1 MAAAGTSQAADVPD
15 YPYSAHIGYLFTDKP
30 MEERIALATRYGFK
44 AIEHPAPYS
53 VPATEMAGWLKS
65 AGARYVQLGLYS
77 GDASKG
83 EKGLGIFPDRRDE
96 FRASV
101 AEALDY
107 AETVGAS
114 MVHAMAGILP
124 PAQRAQDHWDCY
136 VENLAFAATE
146 ARPRGIKVIVEAMS
160 QAAVPDYFIDTPDQA
175 ARAIAEAGEANLGLL
190 LDVFHT
196 LSVGLDV
203 EQEIAKHA
211 ALLAHVHIADF
222 PGRHE
227 PGSASVDFDTL
238 ELALQEAGYDGFLG
252 CEYSP
257 AGSTE
262 AGLGWLQGK
271 GQRDPALRSPATQ
284 DSSGGSAF
292 GPSG

>member
-1 MAAAGTSQAADVPD
+1 MAAAGTSRAADEMRD
-15 YPYSAHIGYLFTDKP
+15 YAYSAHLGYLFTDKP
-30 MEERIALATRYGFK
+30 MEERITAARRYGFK

-65 AGARYVQLGLYS
+65 AGTRYVQLGLDS

-101 AEALDY
+101 TEALDY
-107 AETVGAS
+107 AEAVGAS

-124 PAQRAQDHWDCY
+124 PAQRAQHHWDCY

-146 ARPRGIKVIVEAMS
+146 AGPRGIKVIVEAMS
-160 QAAVPDYFIDTPDQA
+160 EGAVPDYFVATPDRA
-175 ARAIAEAGEANLGLL
+175 ARAIAEAGEENMGLL

-196 LSVGLDV
+196 VSTGLDV
-203 EQEIAKHA
+203 QQEIAKHA
-211 ALLAHVHIADF
+211 ERLAHVHIADF

-227 PGSASVDFDTL
+227 PGSATIDFDEL
-238 ELALQEAGYDGFLG
+238 ELALREANYDGFLG
-252 CEYSP
+252 CEYTP
-257 AGSTE
+257 AESTE
-262 AGLGWLQGK
+262 AGLGWLRRK
-271 GQRDPALRSPATQ
+271 TLASP
-284 DSSGGSAF
+284 G
-292 GPSG
+292 

>member
-1 MAAAGTSQAADVPD
+1 M
-15 YPYSAHIGYLFTDKP
+15 
-30 MEERIALATRYGFK
+30 
-44 AIEHPAPYS
+44 
-53 VPATEMAGWLKS
+53 
-65 AGARYVQLGLYS
+65 QLGLYS

-83 EKGLGIFPDRRDE
+83 EKGLGIFPGRRDE

-107 AETVGAS
+107 AEAVGAS

-124 PAQRAQDHWDCY
+124 PGQRAQEHWDCY

-146 ARPRGIKVIVEAMS
+146 ARSRGIKVIVEAIS
-160 QAAVPDYFIDTPDQA
+160 QGAVPDYFIATPDQA
-175 ARAIAEAGEANLGLL
+175 AGAIADAGGENIGLL

-196 LSVGLDV
+196 LSTGLDV
-203 EQEIAKHA
+203 QEEIAEHA

-227 PGSASVDFDTL
+227 PGSATVDFTEI
-238 ELALQEAGYDGFLG
+238 ELALREAGYNGFLG

-257 AGSTE
+257 SGSTE
-262 AGLGWLQGK
+262 AGLGWL
-271 GQRDPALRSPATQ
+271 LRASR
-284 DSSGGSAF
+284 SRR
-292 GPSG
+292 

>member
-1 MAAAGTSQAADVPD
+1 MPPFA
-15 YPYSAHIGYLFTDKP
+15 YSAHIGYLFTEEP
-30 MEERIALATRYGFK
+30 MAERIASATRCGFQ
-44 AIEHPAPYS
+44 AVEHPAPYA
-53 VPATEMAGWLKS
+53 VPAKEMAGWLNS

-77 GDASKG
+77 GDASNG
-83 EKGLGIFPDRRDE
+83 EKGLGIFPDRRGE
-96 FRASV
+96 FRKSV

-107 AETVGAS
+107 AEAVGAS

-124 PAQRAQDHWDCY
+124 SAQRAQHHWDCY

-160 QAAVPDYFIDTPDQA
+160 QTAVPDYFIATPDQA
-175 ARAIAEAGEANLGLL
+175 ARAIAEAGEENIGLL

-196 LSVGLDV
+196 ANAGLNV

-211 ALLAHVHIADF
+211 ALLAHVHIADH

-227 PGSASVDFDTL
+227 PGSATVDFDKL
-238 ELALQEAGYDGFLG
+238 ELALQKANYDGFLG

-257 AGSTE
+257 MGTTE
-262 AGLGWLQGK
+262 AGLGWLHRK
-271 GQRDPALRSPATQ
+271 TLA
-284 DSSGGSAF
+284 SSG
-292 GPSG
+292 

>member
-1 MAAAGTSQAADVPD
+1 MPGFA
-15 YPYSAHIGYLFTDKP
+15 YSAHLGYLFTELP
-30 MEERIALATRYGFK
+30 LAERIAAATRCGFE

-53 VPATEMAGWLKS
+53 VPAAEMAGWLRS
-65 AGARYVQLGLYS
+65 AGAQYVQLGLYS

-83 EKGLGIFPDRRDE
+83 EKGIGIFPDRRDE

-101 AEALDY
+101 TEALDY

-124 PAQRAQDHWDCY
+124 PAQRARHHWDCY

-146 ARPRGIKVIVEAMS
+146 ARPRGIKVIVEPMS
-160 QAAVPDYFIDTPDQA
+160 QAAVPGYFIATPDEA
-175 ARAIAEAGEANLGLL
+175 ARVIAEAGEENIGLL

-196 LSVGLDV
+196 ASVGLNV

-211 ALLAHVHIADF
+211 ALLAHVHIADY

-227 PGSASVDFDTL
+227 PGSATVDFDKL
-238 ELALQEAGYDGFLG
+238 EHALQRASYDGFLG

-257 AGSTE
+257 IGPTE
-262 AGLGWLQGK
+262 AGLGWLRRK
-271 GQRDPALRSPATQ
+271 TLAPVVEA
-284 DSSGGSAF
+284 
-292 GPSG
+292 

>member
-1 MAAAGTSQAADVPD
+1 MAAAGTSRAADDVPGYD
-15 YPYSAHIGYLFTDKP
+15 YSAHIGYLFTDKP
-30 MEERIALATRYGFK
+30 MEERIASATRYGFK

-53 VPATEMAGWLKS
+53 VPATEMAGWLKA
-65 AGARYVQLGLYS
+65 AGTRYVQLGLYS

-96 FRASV
+96 FRESV
-101 AEALDY
+101 TEALDY
-107 AETVGAS
+107 AEAVGAS

-124 PAQRAQDHWDCY
+124 PAERAQHHWDCY
-136 VENLAFAATE
+136 VENLAFAAK
-146 ARPRGIKVIVEAMS
+146 AASPRGIKVIVEAMS
-160 QAAVPDYFIDTPDQA
+160 EGAVPDYCIATPDRA

-196 LSVGLDV
+196 LSAGLDV
-203 EQEIAKHA
+203 QQEIAKHA

-227 PGSASVDFDTL
+227 PGSATIDFNQL
-238 ELALQEAGYDGFLG
+238 ELALREANYDGVLG
-252 CEYSP
+252 CEYTP

-262 AGLGWLQGK
+262 AGLGWL
-271 GQRDPALRSPATQ
+271 RRRTLA
-284 DSSGGSAF
+284 SSG
-292 GPSG
+292 

>member
-1 MAAAGTSQAADVPD
+1 MPD
-15 YPYSAHIGYLFTDKP
+15 FEYSAHLGYLFTDKS
-30 MEERIALATRYGFK
+30 MAERIASAARYGFK

-53 VPATEMAGWLKS
+53 VPATEMAGWLRS
-65 AGARYVQLGLYS
+65 AGVRYVQLGLYS

-83 EKGLGIFPDRRDE
+83 EKGLGVFPDRRDE
-96 FRASV
+96 FRESL

-107 AETVGAS
+107 AEAVGAS

-124 PAQRAQDHWDCY
+124 PGQRAQQHWDCY

-160 QAAVPDYFIDTPDQA
+160 QAAVPDYFIATPDHA
-175 ARAIAEAGEANLGLL
+175 ARAVREAGEANLGLL

-203 EQEIAKHA
+203 QQEIAKHA

-227 PGSASVDFDTL
+227 PGSATIDFNAI
-238 ELALQEAGYDGFLG
+238 EFALQEANYDAFLG
-252 CEYSP
+252 CEYTP
-257 AGSTE
+257 VGSTE
-262 AGLGWLQGK
+262 AGLGWLRRK
-271 GQRDPALRSPATQ
+271 TLASP
-284 DSSGGSAF
+284 G
-292 GPSG
+292 